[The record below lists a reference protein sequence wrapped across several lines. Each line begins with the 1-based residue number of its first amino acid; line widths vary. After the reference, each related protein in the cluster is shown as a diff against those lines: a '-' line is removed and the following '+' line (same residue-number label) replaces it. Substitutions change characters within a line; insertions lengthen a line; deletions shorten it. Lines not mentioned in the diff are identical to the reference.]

1 MQLLG
6 KATVTGLLWVQ
17 IVEDGNVTR
26 EVTFVRLAYA
36 AHTPLTFLTLGS
48 MRQFVSDK

>member
-36 AHTPLTFLTLGS
+36 AHTPPNILN
-48 MRQFVSDK
+48 